1 MPFGLPSSFNGEFGS
16 IEYSLETV
24 IGQSWAFDYK
34 SHTNFHVV
42 GVVDLNIEPTA
53 QMPVIVKACTTF
65 GVVFQS
71 GPLDVTLRIPRGG
84 AVPGEY
90 VPFIAEIFNK
100 SDKSVT
106 EYLSIHQVNI
116 SLHKINYL
124 FANLS
129 FGVYRRYSIMLEV
142 KLKTKTQLSLKFWVK
157 R

>member
-1 MPFGLPSSFNGEFGS
+1 MPLGLPSSFNGEFGS

-34 SHTNFHVV
+34 SHTSFHVV

-53 QMPVIVKACTTF
+53 QMPVIVKACKTF

-116 SLHKINYL
+116 SLHKINCL
-124 FANLS
+124 FANLPLVLIGNTVFCS
-129 FGVYRRYSIMLEV
+129 R
-142 KLKTKTQLSLKFWVK
+142 
-157 R
+157 